1 MMREKFIELLDKAF
15 LKSDDNFGTPNV
27 NQVADFLLANGIIVL
42 PYKIGD
48 TVWEINSENPFEDEL
63 KVMETRVED
72 LFVGTSLDLHHID
85 SNFLFSNKEDADK
98 ALAKM
103 RCEFDNKHH
112 PFKGTHEPYL
122 LVDSDG
128 GIVINERYRRYENH
142 DR

>member
-1 MMREKFIELLDKAF
+1 MRERLTKRNPDGSVGIAEFRYYNY
-15 LKSDDNFGTPNV
+15 DDF
-27 NQVADFLLANGIIVL
+27 QKMARKLADYEDAEEQGRIVVL

-85 SNFLFSNKEDADK
+85 SNFLFTNKEDADK
-98 ALAKM
+98 ALDKM

-112 PFKGTHEPYL
+112 LFKGTHKPFL
-122 LVDSDG
+122 LVDSEG
-128 GIVINERYRRYENH
+128 HIVVNKE
-142 DR
+142 